1 MNSTNAN
8 VMTGGLR
15 KGWGRKAAT
24 LFAPDWPMLKIIV
37 SMVFVWFLLAQFAIF
52 LYPDTQAN
60 LGESAQQY
68 LGYALRNG
76 MLYVLFFFGLAAIKM
91 MKASSQEQKG
101 QSVIPYFLRQIKQS
115 TGGDRTKIYGTL
127 SYFLIAMG
135 VFVVYM
141 YAYSTIKTRIP
152 NIMPYSWDAVFQK
165 WDNTIFLGRDPW
177 QYFAFLYEYP
187 LLIRAIDFIY
197 DFWAV
202 VMVCVWFYV
211 LRFGGKDKAR
221 RDQYIIALML
231 TWFVGGNLLAILL
244 SSGGPVYYEALTGL
258 SSTYSEQMAQLA
270 AINAE
275 TPLRALPYQDMLW
288 QVYESPSVGF
298 GGISAMP
305 SMHCASSF
313 LLLLMF
319 GRTKLSKT
327 LLTGFFLFILMSS
340 FILGWHYAVD
350 GLLVIPVV
358 YTCWKLAGYIISK
371 IALPAKTAN

>member
-76 MLYVLFFFGLAAIKM
+76 MLYVLFFFGLAAIKI

-101 QSVIPYFLRQIKQS
+101 QSVIPYLIRQVKQS
-115 TGGDRTKIYGTL
+115 TGGDRYKTYGAL

-165 WDNTIFLGRDPW
+165 WDQVIFLGRDPW

-221 RDQYIIALML
+221 RGQYIIALML

-258 SSTYSEQMAQLA
+258 NSTYSEQMAQLA

-319 GRTKLSKT
+319 GRTKLSKI

-340 FILGWHYAVD
+340 FVLGWHYAVD

-358 YTCWKLAGYIISK
+358 YICWKLAGYIISK